1 MQDNE
6 YDRANTS
13 DNIGVQCFVHRI
25 KGLISCGSMSCK
37 LSKRNRLWQI
47 NLKKKGTLFTVL
59 YFFS

>member
-1 MQDNE
+1 MNLLCVINPAIYAKDNK

-47 NLKKKGTLFTVL
+47 H
-59 YFFS
+59 